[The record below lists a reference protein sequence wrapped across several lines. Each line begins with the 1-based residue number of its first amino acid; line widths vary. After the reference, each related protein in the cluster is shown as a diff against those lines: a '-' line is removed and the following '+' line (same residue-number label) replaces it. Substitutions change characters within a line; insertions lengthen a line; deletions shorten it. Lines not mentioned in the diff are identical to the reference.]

1 MIFHETGLSGAYL
14 VELERRIDERGFFA
28 RSWCQREFA
37 EQGLN
42 SNLVQCNISFNKVR
56 GTLRGLH
63 FQVAPSEEAKLVRCT
78 QGAIF
83 DVIIDLRMNSPSFAK
98 HYGVQL
104 DAENRLMLFV
114 PEGFA
119 HGFQTIRDATEVF
132 YQMSEFYVPEAAPTG
147 VRWNDPAFG
156 IEWPI
161 ADPVMNERDRSWA
174 DFVR

>member
-37 EQGLN
+37 ERGLN
-42 SNLVQCNISFNKVR
+42 SNLVQCNISFNKER
-56 GTLRGLH
+56 GILRGLH
-63 FQVAPSEEAKLVRCT
+63 FQLAPHEEAKLVRCT
-78 QGAIF
+78 RGAIF
-83 DVIIDLRMNSPSFAK
+83 DVIIDLRKNSPSFAK

-119 HGFQTIRDATEVF
+119 HGFQTIRD
-132 YQMSEFYVPEAAPTG
+132 
-147 VRWNDPAFG
+147 
-156 IEWPI
+156 
-161 ADPVMNERDRSWA
+161 
-174 DFVR
+174 

>member
-14 VELERRIDERGFFA
+14 VELERRFDERGFFA
-28 RSWCQREFA
+28 RSWCQRELA
-37 EQGLN
+37 ERGLN
-42 SNLVQCNISFNKVR
+42 SNLVQCYISFNKER

-63 FQVAPSEEAKLVRCT
+63 FQLAPSEEARLVRCT

-83 DVIIDLRMNSPSFAK
+83 DVIIDLRKNSPSFAR

-114 PEGFA
+114 PDGFA
-119 HGFQTIRDATEVF
+119 HGFQTLRDATEVF
-132 YQMSEFYVPEAAPTG
+132 YQLSEYYVPEAAPTG

-156 IEWPI
+156 IEWPL
-161 ADPVMNERDRSWA
+161 ANPVMNERDRSWA
-174 DFVR
+174 DFAR